1 MKARTKLGWVDI
13 PRQSLRQGLACGE
26 GGVRVMLMMGDERQ
40 PVPPSSATESRRDEP
55 ADVLLAEKPR

>member
-1 MKARTKLGWVDI
+1 MTARTKLGWVDI

-26 GGVRVMLMMGDERQ
+26 GGVRLMLLMGDERQ
-40 PVPPSSATESRRDEP
+40 PAHPSSAPSRDEP